1 MLIFAHRGASGEAPE
16 NTLLAL
22 REAIK
27 QGVDAIELDVQLL
40 RTGELAVIHDETV
53 NRTTD
58 GTGDVAGYNLDDIK
72 KLDAGDGQKIPLLHE
87 VLDLADKSVAVN
99 IELKGAKTAKP
110 VAAEISKYL
119 NNHGWN
125 EEQFLV
131 SSVSKKELKLFKKL
145 MPNIKIGTII
155 SRKTYL
161 TTLPNAIRLNA
172 DFVVLELNHIYE
184 RQIKKAHRKGIKV
197 YIFTINTKKELEKV
211 KQLGIDGIFTDNP
224 GRFRH

>member
-1 MLIFAHRGASGEAPE
+1 MLVFAHRGASGEAPE
-16 NTLLAL
+16 NTLLAFK
-22 REAIK
+22 EAIN
-27 QGVDAIELDVQLL
+27 QDVDAIELDVQLL
-40 RTGELAVIHDETV
+40 KTGELAVIHDETV
-53 NRTTD
+53 DRTTG
-58 GTGDVAGYNLDDIK
+58 GTGEVAGYNLDDIK

-161 TTLPNAIRLNA
+161 TTLSNAIRLNA

>member
-1 MLIFAHRGASGEAPE
+1 M
-16 NTLLAL
+16 
-22 REAIK
+22 
-27 QGVDAIELDVQLL
+27 
-40 RTGELAVIHDETV
+40 
-53 NRTTD
+53 
-58 GTGDVAGYNLDDIK
+58 AGYNLDDIK

-161 TTLPNAIRLNA
+161 TTLPN
-172 DFVVLELNHIYE
+172 VVLELNHIYE

>member
-1 MLIFAHRGASGEAPE
+1 MLVFAHRGASGEAPE
-16 NTLLAL
+16 NTLLAFK
-22 REAIK
+22 EAIN
-27 QGVDAIELDVQLL
+27 QDVDAIELDVQLL
-40 RTGELAVIHDETV
+40 KTGELAVIHDETV
-53 NRTTD
+53 DRTTG
-58 GTGDVAGYNLDDIK
+58 GTGEVAGYASDDIK
-72 KLDAGDGQKIPLLHE
+72 KLDAGNGQKVPLLHE
-87 VLDLADKSVAVN
+87 VLDLVDKSVSVD
-99 IELKGAKTAKP
+99 IELKGEKTAEP

-119 NNHGWN
+119 DNHGWH

-184 RQIKKAHRKGIKV
+184 KQVKKAHKKGIKV
-197 YIFTINTKKELEKV
+197 YVFTVNTKQELEKV
-211 KQLGIDGIFTDNP
+211 KQLGVDGIFTDYP
-224 GRFRH
+224 DRFS

>member
-16 NTLLAL
+16 NTLLAF

-161 TTLPNAIRLNA
+161 TTLSNAIRLNA

-197 YIFTINTKKELEKV
+197 YIFTINTRQGLEKV
-211 KQLGIDGIFTDNP
+211 KQLGVDGIFTDYP

>member
-16 NTLLAL
+16 NTLLAF

-87 VLDLADKSVAVN
+87 VIDLADKSVAVN

>member
-16 NTLLAL
+16 NTLLAF

-211 KQLGIDGIFTDNP
+211 KQLGIDGIFTDYP

>member
-16 NTLLAL
+16 NTLLAF